1 MHYIAF
7 VNALISCLSHTT
19 ICWSIFIYILYIAT
33 QCFGSDP
40 SQFPSSNLF
49 AAAGDGIWDNG
60 ASCGRQ
66 YLVRCISASLPGT
79 CVQGQTIQIRIIDYI
94 GTAPSLPSVNGSTIV
109 LSRTAFQ
116 TIANSSVVTSIN
128 IEFQQVWWYGKW
140 LGLIRV
146 HLPHGMKIVAR
157 ERRIIRWIKW

>member
-1 MHYIAF
+1 MSKLLQLLSLSLII
-7 VNALISCLSHTT
+7 LISQFFHISHGDVGTAARY
-19 ICWSIFIYILYIAT
+19 SSPYSPT

-66 YLVRCISASLPGT
+66 YLVRCISASKPRT
-79 CVQGQTIQIRIIDYI
+79 CIQGQTIQIRIIDYI
-94 GTAPSLPSVNGSTIV
+94 GTAPSLPSVNGTTIV

-116 TIANSSVVTSIN
+116 TIANSSVDVASIN
-128 IEFQQVWWYGKW
+128 IEFQQV
-140 LGLIRV
+140 
-146 HLPHGMKIVAR
+146 
-157 ERRIIRWIKW
+157 